1 MSQLPPESPQSSP
14 SSQPGQPG
22 QPQQQPALQEPL
34 QPFLGHN
41 GAGPGPDITFNN
53 EVGERERERTL
64 RSSALCRYRASLNK
78 QSQYPGPGTKKEK
91 IQGYDKKN

>member
-53 EVGERERERTL
+53 EVGEREKTL
-64 RSSALCRYRASLNK
+64 WSSALCRYRASLNK

-91 IQGYDKKN
+91 IQGDDKKN